1 MKYVKP
7 IKNFVEIRCKGN
19 KDVEILLNDLRAN
32 STLKEKLK
40 FYKKRVALQKA
51 ILLNVPAAID
61 ESTILSSL
69 TIAYY
74 IRKDEIKILRKDK
87 AQEMKLTKTR
97 SFYWFQHF

>member
-1 MKYVKP
+1 MEYVKP

-19 KDVEILLNDLRAN
+19 KDVEIILNDLCAN

-61 ESTILSSL
+61 ESTILASL
-69 TIAYY
+69 TNAYY
-74 IRKDEIKILRKDK
+74 IRKDE
-87 AQEMKLTKTR
+87 AQEMKLTKTG
-97 SFYWFQHF
+97 SFYWFQHC